1 MSRERG
7 IPNQTPARGNAGA
20 RQTRSMHP
28 TSPRLSPV
36 DRPNRP
42 KPHLQKSTAS
52 TAPKLPH
59 ASEHDTRHKRF
70 GWLTDWR
77 VFTLLGL
84 TLTGG
89 LTALSLAFLFKMP
102 TLPNCPAVFW
112 PLASASL
119 RLHCAQLAANK
130 ETVPDL
136 LEAIK
141 LLNTLGADHPLY
153 PQASE
158 LIEDWSAQILDLAE
172 ADFQAGELQ
181 AAIASARQIPPDSAA
196 AKLIDDRIK
205 RWQAIW
211 TKAEKIYNQAG
222 EWLKKGNLRQAQDE
236 ASRLLS
242 VNNEYWQTT
251 QYAQLNQLILSTRK
265 DITRLGKAERA
276 LKSSIVDDI
285 VASLQDISGILK
297 QSFVYKDAQAL
308 IPKLGQKLLDLAEA
322 ALEQRDYSVAL
333 DIVNRIP
340 GNVNLDKEVDD
351 FRMIAQAQSKAWNG
365 GVLNLEDAIA
375 DAQKIQPGRPLYAR
389 AQQLID
395 RWHVEI
401 REVASLDQ
409 AKQLAQAGDLQNAI
423 AQAATLS
430 TSNQSAQ
437 TFLQETRG
445 QLQEQMDRP
454 ILAQAEQMAIYGD
467 ATSLEASIAQAQQ
480 IAQGRSLYTEAQQRI
495 QLWTDQLQGL
505 RNQAAAMQKPTVADV
520 DPLETIDPGLLPDE
534 IATRSDEAAPSP
546 QEATQRNDRSMF
558 QRARRLA
565 SSGAPND
572 LLQAIGL
579 AQGVPDASPVRAEA
593 VAAIDQ
599 WSQQI
604 LQAAQYQAEFDVPG
618 AIAIAQRVPP
628 GTSGYADAQ
637 AFLTRWRASIGQ

>member
-7 IPNQTPARGNAGA
+7 IPNQTPARGNARSRHG
-20 RQTRSMHP
+20 RSLYSTR
-28 TSPRLSPV
+28 PRLAAA
-36 DRPNRP
+36 DRTKRP
-42 KPHLQKSTAS
+42 KSHLPKAIAS
-52 TAPKLPH
+52 IAPQ
-59 ASEHDTRHKRF
+59 RHRAADDSSHHKPLK
-70 GWLTDWR
+70 WLTDWR
-77 VFTLLGL
+77 VFTLVGL

-102 TLPNCPAVFW
+102 ALPNCPAVFW

-141 LLNTLGADHPLY
+141 LLNTLGPDHPLY

-158 LIEDWSAQILDLAE
+158 LIENWSAQILDLAE
-172 ADFQAGELQ
+172 ADFQAGNLQ
-181 AAIASARQIPPDSAA
+181 AAITSARQIPPDSAA

-205 RWQAIW
+205 HWETIW
-211 TKAEKIYNQAG
+211 SKAEKIYNQAI
-222 EWLKKGNLRQAQDE
+222 EWLKKGNLQQAQAE
-236 ASRLLS
+236 GARLLS
-242 VNNEYWQTT
+242 VDNEYWQTT
-251 QYAQLNQLILSTRK
+251 QYGQLNQQILSTRK

-297 QSFVYKDAQAL
+297 QSFVHKDAQVL

-322 ALEQRDYSVAL
+322 ALERRDYSMAL

-340 GNVNLDKEVDD
+340 GNVNLDQEVDD
-351 FRMIAQAQSKAWNG
+351 FRMIAQAQSKAWDG

-375 DAQKIQPGRPLYAR
+375 DAQKIQPGRPLYAK
-389 AQQLID
+389 AQRLIE

-401 REVASLDQ
+401 RETASLNQ

-437 TFLQETRG
+437 TFLRETRG
-445 QLQEQMDRP
+445 QLQEQTDRP
-454 ILAQAEQMAIYGD
+454 ILAQAERMAIYGD
-467 ATSLEASIAQAQQ
+467 ASSLEAAIAQAQQ
-480 IAQGRSLYTEAQQRI
+480 IGQGRSLYAEAQQRI
-495 QLWTDQLQGL
+495 QMWTEQLQNL
-505 RNQAAAMQKPTVADV
+505 RNQAAAMQQSPVTNI
-520 DPLETIDPGLLPDE
+520 DPLGMSDPGSLPNE
-534 IATRSDEAAPSP
+534 ITTSSDQAVPSA
-546 QEATQRNDRSMF
+546 QEATQRNNRSML
-558 QRARRLA
+558 QRARSVA
-565 SSGAPND
+565 SSGTPND

-579 AQGVPDASPVRAEA
+579 AQSVPDASPIRAEA
-593 VAAIDQ
+593 AAAIDQ

-637 AFLTRWRASIGQ
+637 AFVTRWRATLGQ